1 VAEDDDTITVI
12 KTGGRPMTDEAA
24 TMFAPDDANYVIVCT
39 DCKTS
44 DWTQQ
49 DCKTTRAVRRG
60 EAACADCG
68 AELTM
73 VRDKQEDPDQ

>member
-1 VAEDDDTITVI
+1 MHHIVVHVMSE
-12 KTGGRPMTDEAA
+12 ELA
-24 TMFAPDDANYVIVCT
+24 TLVAPDDAPYVIVCP

-44 DWTQQ
+44 DWKRQ
-49 DCKTTRAVRRG
+49 DCKITRAVRRG

-73 VRDKQEDPDQ
+73 VRDIQEDPDQ

>member
-1 VAEDDDTITVI
+1 VAEDGDTITVI
-12 KTGGRPMTDEAA
+12 KTGGRPMSEELA
-24 TMFAPDDANYVIVCT
+24 TLVAPDDANYVFVCT

-73 VRDKQEDPDQ
+73 VRDSREDPDE

>member
-1 VAEDDDTITVI
+1 MHHIVVHVMSE
-12 KTGGRPMTDEAA
+12 ELA
-24 TMFAPDDANYVIVCT
+24 TLVAPDDANYVIVCT

-73 VRDKQEDPDQ
+73 VRDKQEDDDQ

>member
-1 VAEDDDTITVI
+1 MSE
-12 KTGGRPMTDEAA
+12 ELA
-24 TMFAPDDANYVIVCT
+24 TLVAPDDANYVFVCHE
-39 DCKTS
+39 CKTS

-73 VRDKQEDPDQ
+73 LRDKQEDPEQ

>member
-1 VAEDDDTITVI
+1 V
-12 KTGGRPMTDEAA
+12 
-24 TMFAPDDANYVIVCT
+24 FVCT

-73 VRDKQEDPDQ
+73 VRDIQEDPEQ

>member
-1 VAEDDDTITVI
+1 
-12 KTGGRPMTDEAA
+12 MTEEAA
-24 TMFAPDDANYVIVCT
+24 TMFAPDDAPYVFACT

-68 AELTM
+68 GELTM
-73 VRDKQEDPDQ
+73 LRDEQEDPEQ

>member
-1 VAEDDDTITVI
+1 MHHIVVHVMGE
-12 KTGGRPMTDEAA
+12 KLA
-24 TMFAPDDANYVIVCT
+24 TLVAPDDANYVIVCT

-44 DWTQQ
+44 DWKRQ

-73 VRDKQEDPDQ
+73 VRDNREDPDE